1 MNHDDDDELEKEKSR
16 NPKTTTL
23 STQIGPIYQTTERP
37 KNVKIEIGCEYEL
50 MDGNGVKSVKI
61 VSIRKINNEIIIMYK
76 YPLENGK
83 WEKTYISNTVP
94 LNTFRA
100 QLLKFG
106 EIKSLD
112 LLYPTDGEENYY
124 IKE

>member
-1 MNHDDDDELEKEKSR
+1 MDDENEDEIKKPAS
-16 NPKTTTL
+16 TAL
-23 STQIGPIYQTTERP
+23 STQVGPVYQTTERP

-50 MDGNGVKSVKI
+50 MDGYGTKFVKI
-61 VSIRKINNEIIIMYK
+61 VSIRKLNDEIMIMYK
-76 YPLENGK
+76 YPKDDGK
-83 WEKTYISNTVP
+83 WDKTYISNTVT

-124 IKE
+124 PKQ